1 MYDPYQPK
9 PADAFQQQ
17 GTMQT
22 MGGPSPMGMG
32 GFQQKQFN
40 GGFGRMLNPMFQ
52 QFQQQGLPGGQP
64 MGPNPGPQVM
74 QPEVSPMPPGMG
86 YQPPGL
92 LDPNQTARMGG
103 PASPFAG
110 MGGGRGG
117 FAPQG
122 ANMAG
127 QFGGGL
133 FGGAF
138 RGAAMGQPMQV
149 QPFDYRRG

>member
-17 GTMQT
+17 GMQT
-22 MGGPSPMGMG
+22 MGQPMGMG
-32 GFQQKQFN
+32 GFQQKQLPQFN

-52 QFQQQGLPGGQP
+52 QQGMGQP

-92 LDPNQTARMGG
+92 LNASGPHAQGG
-103 PASPFAG
+103 PFQG
-110 MGGGRGG
+110 FGGGRMGG

-122 ANMAG
+122 AQMAG

-138 RGAAMGQPMQV
+138 RNGGIPNQGIQS
-149 QPFDYRRG
+149 FTGRGV